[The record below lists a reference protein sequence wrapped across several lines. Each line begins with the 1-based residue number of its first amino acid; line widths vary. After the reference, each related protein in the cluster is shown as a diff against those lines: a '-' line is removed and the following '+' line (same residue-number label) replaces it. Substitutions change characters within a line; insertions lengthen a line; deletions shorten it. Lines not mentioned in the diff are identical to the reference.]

1 MKRPPFV
8 PAEPAKICNADYI
21 RTKVLFQY
29 VIFNKLEAEFLE
41 YAKIKDRTIGLN
53 QKGGAKMDKMD
64 FNAEIM
70 GILNDVLAQQERI
83 IKAVKLLSEEI
94 EKMKSKNK

>member
-1 MKRPPFV
+1 
-8 PAEPAKICNADYI
+8 
-21 RTKVLFQY
+21 
-29 VIFNKLEAEFLE
+29 
-41 YAKIKDRTIGLN
+41 
-53 QKGGAKMDKMD
+53 MDKMD

-94 EKMKSKNK
+94 EKMKSENK

>member
-1 MKRPPFV
+1 MFY
-8 PAEPAKICNADYI
+8 CNVEMSPNGSNNFLHGP
-21 RTKVLFQY
+21 VLI
-29 VIFNKLEAEFLE
+29 V
-41 YAKIKDRTIGLN
+41 RTIGLN

-94 EKMKSKNK
+94 EKMKSENK

>member
-1 MKRPPFV
+1 MIV
-8 PAEPAKICNADYI
+8 
-21 RTKVLFQY
+21 
-29 VIFNKLEAEFLE
+29 
-41 YAKIKDRTIGLN
+41 RTIGLN

-94 EKMKSKNK
+94 EKMKSENK

>member
-1 MKRPPFV
+1 
-8 PAEPAKICNADYI
+8 
-21 RTKVLFQY
+21 
-29 VIFNKLEAEFLE
+29 
-41 YAKIKDRTIGLN
+41 
-53 QKGGAKMDKMD
+53 MDKID

-94 EKMKSKNK
+94 EKMKSENK

>member
-1 MKRPPFV
+1 M
-8 PAEPAKICNADYI
+8 
-21 RTKVLFQY
+21 
-29 VIFNKLEAEFLE
+29 
-41 YAKIKDRTIGLN
+41 DR
-53 QKGGAKMDKMD
+53 MD

-94 EKMKSKNK
+94 EKMKSENK

>member
-1 MKRPPFV
+1 M
-8 PAEPAKICNADYI
+8 
-21 RTKVLFQY
+21 
-29 VIFNKLEAEFLE
+29 VI
-41 YAKIKDRTIGLN
+41 
-53 QKGGAKMDKMD
+53 KMDKMD

-94 EKMKSKNK
+94 EKMKSENK

>member
-1 MKRPPFV
+1 
-8 PAEPAKICNADYI
+8 
-21 RTKVLFQY
+21 
-29 VIFNKLEAEFLE
+29 
-41 YAKIKDRTIGLN
+41 
-53 QKGGAKMDKMD
+53 MDKMD